1 MSLLSVQYPFS
12 CTPSVSAG
20 IEATLTPERLTRYL
34 RKEPQAD
41 LHRAL
46 RLYLWNIQLCQAVH
60 CPLHFAE
67 VAARNGI
74 QKAMESHFKRSDWYE
89 LGSFKAQLSETIKN
103 ELEYAVDK
111 SRKEHGSKLT
121 ANHVVAGLSFGFWS
135 HLMTRN
141 FERCGV
147 WPKQFRLA
155 FPHKNPGLQRDRV
168 LYRLELIRDFR
179 NRVAH
184 YMAIFDQDIQ
194 QTYSTMLELIGWCS
208 PHALWLAE
216 SLSQV
221 EAVLSNRPQV

>member
-46 RLYLWNIQLCQAVH
+46 RLYLWNMQLCQAVH

-103 ELEYAVDK
+103 ELEHAVNK
-111 SRKEHGSKLT
+111 SCKEHGSKLT

-135 HLMTRN
+135 SSI
-141 FERCGV
+141 
-147 WPKQFRLA
+147 PSFR
-155 FPHKNPGLQRDRV
+155 
-168 LYRLELIRDFR
+168 
-179 NRVAH
+179 
-184 YMAIFDQDIQ
+184 
-194 QTYSTMLELIGWCS
+194 
-208 PHALWLAE
+208 
-216 SLSQV
+216 
-221 EAVLSNRPQV
+221 